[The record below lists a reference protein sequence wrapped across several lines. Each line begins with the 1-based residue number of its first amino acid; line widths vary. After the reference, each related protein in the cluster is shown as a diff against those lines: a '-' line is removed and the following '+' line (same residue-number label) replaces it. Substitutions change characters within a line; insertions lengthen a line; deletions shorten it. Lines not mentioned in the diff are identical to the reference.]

1 MKLVLLSTLLLV
13 SRGNALKSQFLQC
26 TVSYFG
32 APANFQP
39 INTNLLKMDI
49 NALTL
54 DSEVPPVQLVHV
66 ILWLETRVNSD
77 VQVGNQ
83 N

>member
-1 MKLVLLSTLLLV
+1 
-13 SRGNALKSQFLQC
+13 
-26 TVSYFG
+26 
-32 APANFQP
+32 
-39 INTNLLKMDI
+39 MDI

-83 N
+83 NWDEKIMQVDRQLIPFFD

>member
-1 MKLVLLSTLLLV
+1 
-13 SRGNALKSQFLQC
+13 
-26 TVSYFG
+26 
-32 APANFQP
+32 
-39 INTNLLKMDI
+39 MDI